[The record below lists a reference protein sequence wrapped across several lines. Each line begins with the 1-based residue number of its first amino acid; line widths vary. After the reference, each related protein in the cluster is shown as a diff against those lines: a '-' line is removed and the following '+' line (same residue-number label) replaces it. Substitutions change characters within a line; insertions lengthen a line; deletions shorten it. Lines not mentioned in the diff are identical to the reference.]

1 MRDEIYCGS
10 LISEDYL
17 EHSDE
22 ELSHS
27 SGPWKKHK
35 YVKIVNGRYYYP
47 DELRRSKRSRVVK
60 RNASSAT
67 VAGSLGQY
75 GQGNIDL
82 FNRPQYVNE
91 DGSISTVRSISIGT
105 DEGEVLIPTV
115 GYDKNGKPVLWS
127 DEEAEDHYYKT
138 GEHLGKF
145 KTVEEADAYAEKLHN
160 QQDAYYTRVKGPKS
174 SKSKVKKRKV
184 RKVHR
189 VNHSDVSDE
198 VLSHSSGSLFF
209 KKNERSVDRHLA
221 KRPLS
226 RKR

>member
-1 MRDEIYCGS
+1 MRDEIYCGG
-10 LISEDYL
+10 LISN
-17 EHSDE
+17 E

-91 DGSISTVRSISIGT
+91 DGSVSTVRSISIGT

-174 SKSKVKKRKV
+174 SKSKVKKRTV

-189 VNHSDVSDE
+189 VNHSDISDE
-198 VLSHSSGSLFF
+198 ELSHSSGSLFF